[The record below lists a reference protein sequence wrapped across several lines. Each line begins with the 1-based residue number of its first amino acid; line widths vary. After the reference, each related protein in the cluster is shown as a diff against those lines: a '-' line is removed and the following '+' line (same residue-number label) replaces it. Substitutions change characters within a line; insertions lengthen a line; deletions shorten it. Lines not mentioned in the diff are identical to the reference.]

1 MISLWNAIFY
11 LPLYN
16 ALSFLVGILPQHS
29 LFLAVVLLTILVKF
43 ILWPLSYKAI
53 RSQLKVKLLEPK
65 LGEIRKIEDKQE
77 QAKKTLELYREN
89 KVNPFSSFLLILV
102 QLPIILALYWVFR
115 DGGVTIDPSLLY
127 SFIKEPAS
135 INTVFLGFDLTQ
147 KSIILAFLTG
157 FTQYYYL
164 ATATATKQNKLSE
177 TATDQE
183 KTMYAFQKSMQYMMP
198 VMITVFSYIVGGAV
212 ALYWLTSNIFMIVQE
227 RFVQKKLK
235 ANPVE

>member
-16 ALSFLVGILPQHS
+16 ALFFLVDILPQHS
-29 LFLAVVLLTILVKF
+29 LFLAVVLLTIIVKF

-65 LGEIRKIEDKQE
+65 LNDIKKIQDRQE

-115 DGGVTIDPSLLY
+115 DGGVTIDSNLLYPFVKEPSL
-127 SFIKEPAS
+127 
-135 INTVFLGFDLTQ
+135 INTVFFGFDLTQ
-147 KSIILAFLTG
+147 KSIILSFLTG

-164 ATATATKQNKLSE
+164 ATATATKQSKLSE

-198 VMITVFSYIVGGAV
+198 IMITVFSYIVGGAV